1 MKISRVVIVGAIS
14 ALIPTSVGAVT
25 VVPNFSQ
32 GQMTSHTE
40 TTQQITETINSINYN
55 TGYQYVITG
64 TNIQHD
70 GDTISAPSVSTGTNT
85 VDGVTSTWT
94 GLNLDNKPN
103 FTIVNPATSFQYT
116 ESYSGPGMATQT
128 IIQRQTTVTS
138 VTDTVSQFSQ

>member
-14 ALIPTSVGAVT
+14 ALIPSGVSAVP

-55 TGYQYVITG
+55 TGYEYVITG
-64 TNIQHD
+64 TNMQHD

-94 GLNLDNKPN
+94 GLNLNNKPN
-103 FTIVNPATSFQYT
+103 FTIVNPGQSFQYT
-116 ESYSGPGMATQT
+116 ESYTGPGMATQT
-128 IIQRQTTVTS
+128 IIQRETNVTS
-138 VTDTVSQFSQ
+138 VTDTVSTFSQ

>member
-1 MKISRVVIVGAIS
+1 MKINRVVIVGAIF
-14 ALIPTSVGAVT
+14 ALIPNGVGAVP

-32 GQMTSHTE
+32 GQMSSHTE
-40 TTQQITETINSINYN
+40 TTQQVTETINSINYN
-55 TGYQYVITG
+55 TGYEYVITG
-64 TNIQHD
+64 TNMQHD
-70 GDTISAPSVSTGTNT
+70 GDTVSAPSVSTGTNT

-116 ESYSGPGMATQT
+116 ESYTGPGMATQT
-128 IIQRQTTVTS
+128 VIQRTTTVTS

>member
-1 MKISRVVIVGAIS
+1 MKISRVVIVGTIS
-14 ALIPTSVGAVT
+14 ALIPTSVGAVP

-70 GDTISAPSVSTGTNT
+70 GDTISAPSVNAGTNT

-103 FTIVNPATSFQYT
+103 FTIVTPGAAFQYT
-116 ESYSGPGMATQT
+116 ESYTGPGMATQT
-128 IIQRQTTVTS
+128 IIQRETNVTS
-138 VTDTVSQFSQ
+138 VTDTVSTFSQ

>member
-14 ALIPTSVGAVT
+14 ALIPTSVGAVP

-70 GDTISAPSVSTGTNT
+70 GDTISAPSVNAGTNT

-116 ESYSGPGMATQT
+116 ESYTGPGMATQT
-128 IIQRQTTVTS
+128 VIQRTTTVTS

>member
-1 MKISRVVIVGAIS
+1 MKISRVVIVSTIS
-14 ALIPTSVGAVT
+14 ALIPTSVGAVP

-103 FTIVNPATSFQYT
+103 FTIVNPATSFNTPKVILDLVWPHKQ
-116 ESYSGPGMATQT
+116 SYNDKPP
-128 IIQRQTTVTS
+128 
-138 VTDTVSQFSQ
+138 

>member
-14 ALIPTSVGAVT
+14 ALIPTNVGAVP

-70 GDTISAPSVSTGTNT
+70 GDTISAPSVNAGTNT

-94 GLNLDNKPN
+94 GIDLSNKPN
-103 FTIVNPATSFQYT
+103 FTISTPGAAFQYT
-116 ESYSGPGMATQT
+116 ESYTGPGMATQT